1 MDIALRI
8 DYDVVY
14 ITENGNSKRTSIK
27 LNTPANVGDYI
38 ELSDYAVVV
47 TAITHFLEGFT
58 PELEA
63 KLTDRR

>member
-1 MDIALRI
+1 MNITLKI

-14 ITENGNSKRTSIK
+14 ITESGNKKRKSIK
-27 LNTPANVGDYI
+27 LNTSASVGDYI
-38 ELSDYAVVV
+38 ELGDHVVVV
-47 TAITHFLEGFT
+47 TAITHFLEGFS